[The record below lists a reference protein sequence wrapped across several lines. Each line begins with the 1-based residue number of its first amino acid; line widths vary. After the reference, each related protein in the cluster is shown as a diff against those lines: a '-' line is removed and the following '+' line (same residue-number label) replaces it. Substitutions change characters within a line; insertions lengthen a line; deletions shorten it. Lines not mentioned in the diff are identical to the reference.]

1 MSRSMLALV
10 GGSGPDWE
18 TREVAVPTPGAGQV
32 LVRVWAAGVNRA
44 DLGMLG
50 GSYNPA
56 GMVRGGEFTAG
67 LELAGEVE
75 GVGPGVDGV
84 EAGDRVM
91 AAALGS
97 FAAFALVDHRHL
109 MPVPSSLAWTDAA
122 SLPVGLSTEHDAL
135 GQAGFGAGDRVLVVG
150 ATSGVGLLGVQL
162 AKALGAGL
170 VIATTTSPAK
180 VDALREV
187 GADLVVD
194 TTTGS
199 LPDAVLA
206 ATGGA
211 GADVVIDHVGGRGFG
226 DLLPATRV
234 RGTIVNVGRLG
245 GRRATVDLDQLAF
258 RRLRVQGT
266 TFSIRSAEERADVYA
281 AVTRHALP
289 TVADGRVRPVVDTV
303 VPFAEAQRAADR
315 MRSNEAVGKIVL
327 EMPPG

>member
-10 GGSGPDWE
+10 GGSGPDWAM
-18 TREVAVPTPGAGQV
+18 REVAVPAPGPGQV
-32 LVRVWAAGVNRA
+32 LVRVQAAGVNRA
-44 DLGMLG
+44 DLGMLA

-56 GMVRGGEFTAG
+56 GVARGGEFTAG

-97 FAAFALVDHRHL
+97 VAAFALVDHRHL
-109 MPVPSSLAWTDAA
+109 MPVPSSLSWTDAA

-135 GQAGFGAGDRVLVVG
+135 GQAGFGAGDRVLIVG
-150 ATSGVGLLGVQL
+150 ATSGVGMLGVQL

-180 VDALREV
+180 VGALREV

-194 TTTGS
+194 MTAGG

-211 GADVVIDHVGGRGFG
+211 GVDTVIDHVGGAGFG

-281 AVTRHALP
+281 AVTRNVLP
-289 TVADGRVRPVVDTV
+289 TVADGRVRPIVDTV
-303 VPFAEAQRAADR
+303 VPVTEAQRAVDR

-327 EMPPG
+327 EMPAG

>member
-10 GGSGPDWE
+10 GGSGPASE
-18 TREVAVPTPGAGQV
+18 MREVAVPVPGPGQV
-32 LVRVWAAGVNRA
+32 LVRVGAAGVNRA
-44 DLGMLG
+44 DLGMLA

-56 GMVRGGEFTAG
+56 GMTRGGEFTAG

-75 GVGPGVDGV
+75 GVGPDVDGV

-91 AAALGS
+91 AATLGS

-109 MPVPSSLAWTDAA
+109 MPVPSSLSWTDAA

-135 GQAGFGAGDRVLVVG
+135 AQAGFQAGDRVLVVG
-150 ATSGVGLLGVQL
+150 ATSGVGMVGVQL
-162 AKALGAGL
+162 AKALGAAR

-180 VDALREV
+180 VGALRDV

-194 TTTGS
+194 TTAGS
-199 LPDAVLA
+199 LPDAVLS

-211 GADVVIDHVGGRGFG
+211 GADVVIDHVGGAGFG

-234 RGTIVNVGRLG
+234 RGTIVNVGRLAG
-245 GRRATVDLDQLAF
+245 PRTTVDLDQLAF

-281 AVTRHALP
+281 AVTHAALP

-315 MRSNEAVGKIVL
+315 MRSNEAIGKIVL

>member
-10 GGSGPDWE
+10 GGSGPDWVM
-18 TREVAVPTPGAGQV
+18 REVAVPAPGAGQV

-150 ATSGVGLLGVQL
+150 ATSGVGMLGVQL

-170 VIATTTSPAK
+170 VVATTTSATK
-180 VDALREV
+180 V
-187 GADLVVD
+187 GALTAIGAGLVID
-194 TTTGS
+194 TGAGS
-199 LPDAVLA
+199 MIEAVLA
-206 ATGGA
+206 
-211 GADVVIDHVGGRGFG
+211 
-226 DLLPATRV
+226 
-234 RGTIVNVGRLG
+234 
-245 GRRATVDLDQLAF
+245 
-258 RRLRVQGT
+258 
-266 TFSIRSAEERADVYA
+266 
-281 AVTRHALP
+281 
-289 TVADGRVRPVVDTV
+289 
-303 VPFAEAQRAADR
+303 
-315 MRSNEAVGKIVL
+315 
-327 EMPPG
+327 

>member
-1 MSRSMLALV
+1 MRGSMLALV
-10 GGSGPDWE
+10 GGSGPAWE
-18 TREVAVPTPGAGQV
+18 LRDVAVPAPGPGQV
-32 LVRVWAAGVNRA
+32 LVRVRAAGVNRA
-44 DLGMLG
+44 DLGMLA

-56 GMVRGGEFTAG
+56 GMTRGGEFTAG

-75 GVGPGVDGV
+75 GIGPDVDGV

-91 AAALGS
+91 AATLGS

-109 MPVPSSLAWTDAA
+109 MPVPSSLSWPEVA

-135 GQAGFGAGDRVLVVG
+135 RQAGFHAGDRVLVVG
-150 ATSGVGLLGVQL
+150 ATSGVGMLGVQL
-162 AKALGAGL
+162 AKALGAAL
-170 VIATTTSPAK
+170 VIATTTSPGK
-180 VDALREV
+180 VGALRDV

-194 TTTGS
+194 TTAGA
-199 LPDAVLA
+199 LPEAVLS

-211 GADVVIDHVGGRGFG
+211 GADVVIDHVGGASFG

-245 GRRATVDLDQLAF
+245 GPRASVDLDQLAF

-281 AVTRHALP
+281 AVTRDALP

-303 VPFAEAQRAADR
+303 VPLGDAQRAADR

-327 EMPPG
+327 ELPPG

>member
-56 GMVRGGEFTAG
+56 GMARGGEFTAG

-97 FAAFALVDHRHL
+97 FAGFALVDHRHL

-150 ATSGVGLLGVQL
+150 ATSGVGMLGVQL

-180 VDALREV
+180 AGALREV

-194 TTTGS
+194 TTAGS

-211 GADVVIDHVGGRGFG
+211 GADVVIDHVGGPGFG

-281 AVTRHALP
+281 AVTRDALP
-289 TVADGRVRPVVDTV
+289 TVADRRVRPVVDTV
-303 VPFAEAQRAADR
+303 VPFADAQRAADR

>member
-1 MSRSMLALV
+1 MLALV

-32 LVRVWAAGVNRA
+32 LVRVRAAGVNRA

-50 GSYNPA
+50 GNYNPA

-97 FAAFALVDHRHL
+97 F
-109 MPVPSSLAWTDAA
+109 
-122 SLPVGLSTEHDAL
+122 
-135 GQAGFGAGDRVLVVG
+135 
-150 ATSGVGLLGVQL
+150 
-162 AKALGAGL
+162 
-170 VIATTTSPAK
+170 
-180 VDALREV
+180 
-187 GADLVVD
+187 
-194 TTTGS
+194 
-199 LPDAVLA
+199 
-206 ATGGA
+206 GGP
-211 GADVVIDHVGGRGFG
+211 GFG
-226 DLLPATRV
+226 DLLPATCV

-281 AVTRHALP
+281 AVTHDALP
-289 TVADGRVRPVVDTV
+289 TVADGRVRPVVDAV

-327 EMPPG
+327 EMLPR